1 MIMKIQEKIERYL
14 KTKEDDWQDDDTL
27 DPEDED
33 DGISTALFERMADL
47 ILSLDE
53 DQLSDWQAEQVDN
66 ILELLD
72 EEDED
77 EDEDEDEELTE
88 LRLAKRTK
96 SRERMKARQYRRT
109 HKGVIKRKRK
119 RFLRSAAGKRRVR
132 LKKRMAGRKRTATG
146 RRMVRY
152 HR

>member
-1 MIMKIQEKIERYL
+1 MKILERIERYL

-47 ILSLDE
+47 IMSLEE
-53 DQLSDWQAEQVDN
+53 DNLTDWQAELVDN

-77 EDEDEDEELTE
+77 EEEEDEELTE

-109 HKGVIKRKRK
+109 HKGIIKRKRK
-119 RFLRSAAGKRRVR
+119 RFLRSSAGKRRMR

-152 HR
+152 HH